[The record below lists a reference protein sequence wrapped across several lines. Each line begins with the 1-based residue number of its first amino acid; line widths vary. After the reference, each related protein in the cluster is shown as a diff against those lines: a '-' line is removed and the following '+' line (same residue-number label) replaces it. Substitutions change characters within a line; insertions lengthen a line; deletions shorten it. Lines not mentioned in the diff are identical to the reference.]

1 MLENNRGEVAAVE
14 VKAAATLRSSDW
26 KWLKK
31 LADARGERFRAGIV
45 VYAGEQTVPLGGR
58 LWAVPYSGLWA

>member
-1 MLENNRGEVAAVE
+1 VLENNRGDVVGIE
-14 VKAAATLRSSDW
+14 VKAAATLRVSDW

-31 LADARGERFRAGIV
+31 LSDARGDSFKAGMV
-45 VYAGEQTVPLGGR
+45 VYAGEGTVPLGRG